1 MDGNH
6 PKEKVS
12 RPKRRK
18 DRDNPYTI
26 FTVGSDMDS
35 PHYYLSFADSQEIQR
50 RLVITKE
57 LFDALDRFELD
68 DISIMNEMDNHYEH
82 SELTEESL
90 NARAANPPESVEDTV
105 FTRLQ
110 YEKLHS
116 AVDELPEIQRR
127 RVSLYYFG
135 GYTFE
140 QIAKM
145 EQCTK
150 AAVKKSVDAAIDN
163 LKKYFGIFE
172 F

>member
-6 PKEKVS
+6 PKNS
-12 RPKRRK
+12 HTRPKRRK
-18 DRDNPYTI
+18 RRDNPYTLSMVD
-26 FTVGSDMDS
+26 TGSET
-35 PHYYLSFADSQEIQR
+35 PLFCLSFTDHCGTIHCMQVDKA
-50 RLVITKE
+50 
-57 LFDALDRFELD
+57 LFDAFDQFELD
-68 DISIMNEMDNHYEH
+68 DLSEMNEADNHYEF
-82 SELTEESL
+82 SDLTEESL
-90 NARAANPPESVEDTV
+90 NARTANPPESLEDIV

-110 YEKLHS
+110 YEQLHS
-116 AVDELPEIQRR
+116 AVDTLPEIQKRR
-127 RVSLYYFG
+127 ITLYYFS
-135 GYTFE
+135 GYTFD

>member
-6 PKEKVS
+6 PKNKDP

-26 FTVGSDMDS
+26 FTVGINTDS
-35 PHYYLSFADSQEIQR
+35 PHYYVAFTDGHEDRHCKEIDQ
-50 RLVITKE
+50 E
-57 LFDALDRFELD
+57 LFNVLDRFELE

-82 SELTEESL
+82 SELSEESL
-90 NARAANPPESVEDTV
+90 NARAANPLESLEDTV

-110 YEKLHS
+110 YKQLHS
-116 AVDELPEIQRR
+116 AIDDLPEIQKRR
-127 RVSLYYFG
+127 ISLYYFS

-140 QIAKM
+140 QIARM
-145 EQCTK
+145 EGCTK
-150 AAVKKSVDAAIDN
+150 RAVKKSVDSAIEK
-163 LKKYFGIFE
+163 LKKYFEKFS